1 MFADIIACITSV
13 SDKIISLNFL
23 FTSLLIIL
31 LTIHTFQGDLM
42 VWLLKIENVSS
53 KFLLIVIVDWT
64 TESTIATLLDQII
77 NDDIRLQE
85 LLLACTFAKTSKP
98 LHIYRIKIFYYYT
111 TKQKYYRVTLEDSH
125 KNNCEEK

>member
-13 SDKIISLNFL
+13 SKYCDKIISLNFL

-31 LTIHTFQGDLM
+31 LTIHTLQGDLM

-53 KFLLIVIVDWT
+53 KFFLIVIVDWT

-77 NDDIRLQE
+77 NDDIRL
-85 LLLACTFAKTSKP
+85 
-98 LHIYRIKIFYYYT
+98 
-111 TKQKYYRVTLEDSH
+111 
-125 KNNCEEK
+125 